1 MENPYFKERRK
12 YPRFPIKLLLKYYHQ
27 NNNPERDDQ
36 AQTKDICA
44 EGLGLV
50 TNEQLAADT
59 VLDIWLQIPDD
70 NEQIHTKGKVVWSKT
85 LEPKHSRAGVS
96 LENTVLNPVSLAL
109 KTIQA
114 HIRDRHKT

>member
-1 MENPYFKERRK
+1 METPYFKERRK
-12 YPRFPIKLLLKYYHQ
+12 YPRFPIKLLLKYYQ
-27 NNNPERDDQ
+27 NKDGQ

-59 VLDIWLQIPDD
+59 VLDIWLQVPDD

-96 LENTVLNPVSLAL
+96 LENTVLNPVSLVL

-114 HIRDRHKT
+114 QIRGRHKT